1 MNNEGLRFIGSDDSN
16 VPWKKITLNADN
28 HSLTLNQKGIYATHC
43 EVTIENCRELTVHA
57 GTNPGGTDGSNTNIS
72 AVLFC
77 PGTLILDKCDTVTI
91 TNPEP
96 TTGGASTTVV
106 TCAFRIIRASP
117 SVGL

>member
-1 MNNEGLRFIGSDDSN
+1 MAKIGNTGYATLQAAIDAACLTSSDATITLQKDLELNNEGLRFIGSDDSN

-57 GTNPGGTDGSNTNIS
+57 GTNPGSTDGSNTNIS

-77 PGTLILDKCDTVTI
+77 P
-91 TNPEP
+91 
-96 TTGGASTTVV
+96 AH
-106 TCAFRIIRASP
+106 
-117 SVGL
+117 